1 MKSTLKRAAMSEQPS
16 DAEQIRDTPSAAGAG
31 KESGSQNEDLHGQAA
46 EALSGNEEG
55 VQPTPGG

>member
-1 MKSTLKRAAMSEQPS
+1 MSEQPS